1 MADGWWIRHRDTTN
15 SQVSQNGCRNEEDI
29 EALNKQMS
37 YKQKRL
43 QNAESAKGM
52 ISKVIS
58 KVIGKEIHK

>member
-1 MADGWWIRHRDTTN
+1 
-15 SQVSQNGCRNEEDI
+15 VSQNGCRNEEDI

-52 ISKVIS
+52 ISEVIS
-58 KVIGKEIHK
+58 KEIHK